1 MTNTILYNFV
11 HILEQLDED
20 FQQRKYVLTVSG
32 GADSMA
38 LLALAHQHGLNG
50 IVAHCN
56 FNLRG
61 DESDAD
67 EAFVKK
73 WADYYEYDIEFAHFQ
88 TKAYAEKNGISI
100 QMAARDL
107 RYEWFELLRKSKSCD
122 YILLAHHRDDL
133 VETMLI
139 NLTRGTGIKGMT
151 GMELQNGKRL
161 RPMLKNSR
169 QDILD
174 YIKSESLDYRDDSS
188 NAEIKYLRNHI
199 RHRVI
204 PAFEETTLDFMQR
217 MTDNADR
224 FCENASL
231 LAHFTAFLEQSICSE
246 QENGDIFIDINHE
259 MVNEMALYEILQT
272 YGFHRSQI
280 ADLYTSDL
288 SGKQVVTDDF
298 VLVSDR
304 KHWILRKLKS
314 QANEA
319 AFIQQTDRE
328 FCGDVHLSMKEVD
341 VSDVFFSD
349 NPNQVYLDIDKLVF
363 PLEIRAWKEGDRFIP
378 LGMKGSQKLSDFFI
392 NRKLSVL
399 EKQDVRLVCSE
410 EKIVWVIGYQIDDA
424 YKISNT
430 TRRSLWMEKLD
441 ACLPAGRRN
450 N

>member
-1 MTNTILYNFV
+1 MTEKLPYRFIEMLSKIDT
-11 HILEQLDED
+11 D
-20 FQQRKYVLTVSG
+20 FRKRKFLFAVSG

-38 LLALAHQHGLNG
+38 MLSLGHKLELKG

-61 DESDAD
+61 DESDKD

-73 WADYYEYDIEFAHFQ
+73 WANRYGYDVEVARFQ
-88 TKAYAEKNGISI
+88 TKAYAENNGISI

-107 RYEWFELLRKSKSCD
+107 RYEWFESLRKSKSCD

-151 GMELQNGKRL
+151 GMQVHNGFLL
-161 RPMLKNSR
+161 RPMLNNSR

-174 YIKSESLDYRDDSS
+174 YLKSENLDYRDDSS
-188 NAEIKYLRNHI
+188 NAETKYLRNHI

-204 PAFEETTLDFMQR
+204 PAFEETTPDFMQR
-217 MTDNADR
+217 MTDNGNR
-224 FCENASL
+224 FSENAKL
-231 LAHFTAFLEQSICSE
+231 LAHFTAYMKQSICSE
-246 QENGDIFIDINHE
+246 QKNGDIVIDINHA
-259 MVNEMALYEILQT
+259 MVNEMALYELLQD

-280 ADLYTSDL
+280 AALYTSNL
-288 SGKQVVTDDF
+288 SGKQVATDDF

-304 KHWILRKLKS
+304 NYWILRKLTS
-314 QANEA
+314 QPNKT
-319 AFIQQTDRE
+319 AFIQQGDRE
-328 FCGDVHLSMKEVD
+328 FHGDVHLSMKAVD
-341 VSDVFFSD
+341 VADVSFSD
-349 NPNQVYLDIDKLVF
+349 NPNQVYLDMDKLVF
-363 PLEIRAWKEGDRFIP
+363 PLEIRAWQEGDRFTP

-399 EKQDVRLVCSE
+399 EKQDVRLLCSE
-410 EKIVWVIGYQIDDA
+410 GKIVWIIGYQIDDA

-430 TRRSLWMEKLD
+430 TGRSLWMEMY
-441 ACLPAGRRN
+441 
-450 N
+450 